1 MVYFCKS
8 KKLKEMKK
16 NIILACLT
24 LLTAC
29 SGTPKVKK
37 EMKAKEEACTD
48 SCCATENKEDVV
60 LACKLT
66 TPELQKRKATV
77 LASLRK
83 QVINKKELSNGYAFT
98 FKGTDEMIDELAEFV
113 KTERMCCDFFTFTIS
128 VKGDQSETVLEI
140 TGVEGTKEFI
150 TSELE
155 L

>member
-1 MVYFCKS
+1 MKS
-8 KKLKEMKK
+8 IL
-16 NIILACLT
+16 IIGSLT
-24 LLTAC
+24 LLTLSC
-29 SGTPKVKK
+29 EMEQSKKK
-37 EMKAKEEACTD
+37 EPRSTSLTAKKKEKKTTEECTD
-48 SCCATENKEDVV
+48 SCCNTGEDSPV

-83 QVINKKELSNGYAFT
+83 QVIKKKELKNGYAFT
-98 FKGTDEMIDELAEFV
+98 FKGTDEMIDELTEFV
-113 KTERMCCDFFTFTIS
+113 KTERMCCDFFTFNIS

-140 TGVEGTKEFI
+140 TGVEGAKEFI